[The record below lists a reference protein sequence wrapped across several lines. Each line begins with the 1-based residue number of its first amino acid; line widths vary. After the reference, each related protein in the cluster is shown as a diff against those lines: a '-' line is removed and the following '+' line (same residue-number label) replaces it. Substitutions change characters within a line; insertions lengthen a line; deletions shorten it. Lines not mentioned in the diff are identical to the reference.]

1 VAECT
6 RKGRGTRCV
15 TLGGAH
21 AKGVG
26 GTLNVPPENTRS
38 QRIEGERLRECAQ
51 RIEVRQDIW
60 IYDWHPRVHLVL
72 AK

>member
-1 VAECT
+1 M
-6 RKGRGTRCV
+6 
-15 TLGGAH
+15 
-21 AKGVG
+21 
-26 GTLNVPPENTRS
+26 NVPPDNTRR
-38 QRIEGERLRECAQ
+38 QIFEGERLRECAR

>member
-1 VAECT
+1 M
-6 RKGRGTRCV
+6 
-15 TLGGAH
+15 
-21 AKGVG
+21 
-26 GTLNVPPENTRS
+26 NVPPENTRS

-60 IYDWHPRVHLVL
+60 IYDWHPRVHIVL